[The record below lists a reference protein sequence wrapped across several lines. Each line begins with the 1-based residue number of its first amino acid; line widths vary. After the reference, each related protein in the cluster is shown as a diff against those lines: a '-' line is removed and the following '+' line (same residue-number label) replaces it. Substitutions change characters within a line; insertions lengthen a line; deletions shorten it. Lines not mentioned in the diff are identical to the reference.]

1 MTTEN
6 SNLAAPVESVGI
18 AEDVQNVTSVESV
31 AAEKVVD
38 ADPQT
43 QPDVEVDFADEDA
56 ALDAQR
62 AGLSLGE
69 ETAEEQAA
77 EDVDRQDLGG
87 MSKEQLVEMF
97 ASQLAT
103 EPVHTLRKSV
113 EAIKIA
119 FYKQHRAEIDAAR
132 KAFEAEAEEGA
143 EFVVAPDASEARL
156 KDLFKEYRQ
165 RRDEYIANLDR
176 EKEANLKIKLAII
189 DELKELVNS
198 D

>member
-1 MTTEN
+1 MATEN
-6 SNLAAPVESVGI
+6 SNLATPVELVGN

-87 MSKEQLVEMF
+87 MSKEQLVEMPVVETYNVNF
-97 ASQLAT
+97 TAKLLYEAT
-103 EPVHTLRKSV
+103 N
-113 EAIKIA
+113 A
-119 FYKQHRAEIDAAR
+119 AESELNR
-132 KAFEAEAEEGA
+132 KAGLDENILRHLIVRLDEE
-143 EFVVAPDASEARL
+143 
-156 KDLFKEYRQ
+156 
-165 RRDEYIANLDR
+165 
-176 EKEANLKIKLAII
+176 
-189 DELKELVNS
+189 
-198 D
+198 